1 MNLLSRLPELLP
13 APIQDFLKL
22 SVHLGFTP
30 VLVGGAVRDLANGSE
45 EIFDWDFELHNSEGS
60 ETRWQALLSAL
71 RTGHQ
76 LTPQSHHVVKA
87 LHPATRIEWQFA
99 PPRIEIYPQRDA
111 YGHGDFET
119 KVTWKLPF
127 SEAVNRRDFTLN
139 AMGASWDGR
148 AWTLLDPLNGL
159 AHLKAGELH
168 PCDVDHFRKDPVR
181 FLRAHRFALKY
192 GWKFSPILREALEQ
206 MDLAFLTAHY
216 MSEESRKSRAPFLFW
231 NHLQSQ
237 QSLPAKFQGGILSPN
252 KLEETYSRHLGAFGH
267 SNAMLAAVF
276 AAGEGWHLLLPLAGK
291 GESETTVWRLRRDYI
306 LSLSGKVVEDFIKV
320 DEELF
325 RQESF
330 ATLCHLVRPPL
341 AWFQLAWAKEVLTEQ
356 GLLWITEKP
365 WDDKIDVRSFPPQE
379 RGARKVMAWVRA

>member
-1 MNLLSRLPELLP
+1 MTVLARLPELIP
-13 APIQDFLKL
+13 APLHDFLRL
-22 SVHLGFTP
+22 SLSLGFTP

-45 EIFDWDFELHNSEGS
+45 EILDWDFELHHTEGS
-60 ETRWQALLSAL
+60 ETRWQALLSAM

-87 LHPATRIEWQFA
+87 IHPESRVEWQFA
-99 PPRIEIYPQRDA
+99 PPRVEIYQQREV

-119 KVTWKLPF
+119 KVAWKMAF
-127 SEAVNRRDFTLN
+127 ADAVGRRDFTLN

-148 AWTLLDPLNGL
+148 TWTLLDPLNGME
-159 AHLKAGELH
+159 HLRAGVLQ
-168 PCDVDHFRKDPVR
+168 PCNAIHFRKDPVR
-181 FLRAHRFALKY
+181 FLRAHRFALRY
-192 GWKFSPILREALEQ
+192 GWKFSPELSDALEQ
-206 MDLAFLTAHY
+206 MDLGFLTAHY
-216 MSEESRKSRAPFLFW
+216 MAEEARKSAAPFQFW

-237 QSLPAKFQGGILSPN
+237 TSLPAKFQGGILHAAA
-252 KLEETYSRHLGAFGH
+252 LEKTYTRHLPAFGH

-291 GESETTVWRLRRDYI
+291 GESETTVWRHRRDAI
-306 LSLSGKVVEDFIKV
+306 LALNGKVVEDFIKV
-320 DEELF
+320 DDELF

-330 ATLCHLVRPPL
+330 NVLCQLVRPPL
-341 AWFQLAWAKEVLTEQ
+341 AWFQFAWAKEVLADH

-379 RGARKVMAWVRA
+379 RSARKVMAWVRA

>member
-1 MNLLSRLPELLP
+1 MTLLARLPELIP
-13 APIQDFLKL
+13 APIHDFLRL
-22 SVHLGFTP
+22 SLSMGFTP
-30 VLVGGAVRDLANGSE
+30 VLVGGAVRDLAHGQE
-45 EIFDWDFELHNSEGS
+45 EIHDWDFELHHTEGS
-60 ETRWQALLSAL
+60 ETRWQALLSAM

-87 LHPATRIEWQFA
+87 VHPETRVEWQFA

-119 KVTWKLPF
+119 KVAWKMPF
-127 SEAVNRRDFTLN
+127 AEAVGRRDFTLN
-139 AMGASWDGR
+139 AMGASWDGKT
-148 AWTLLDPLNGL
+148 WTLLDPLNGM
-159 AHLKAGELH
+159 AHLREGILH
-168 PCDVDHFRKDPVR
+168 PCNVDHFRKDPVR

-192 GWKFSPILREALEQ
+192 GWKFSPELTEALEQ
-206 MDLAFLTAHY
+206 MDLGFLTAHY
-216 MSEESRKSRAPFLFW
+216 MGEEARKSAAPFLFW

-237 QSLPAKFQGGILSPN
+237 ASLPAKFQGGILHAAA
-252 KLEETYSRHLGAFGH
+252 LEKTYTRHLPAFGH

-291 GESETTVWRLRRDYI
+291 GESETTVWRHRRDAI
-306 LSLSGKVVEDFIKV
+306 LALKGNVVEDFIKV

-330 ATLCHLVRPPL
+330 NVLCQLVRPPL
-341 AWFQLAWAKEVLTEQ
+341 AWFQFAWAKEVLADH

-379 RGARKVMAWVRA
+379 RSARKVMAWVRA

>member
-1 MNLLSRLPELLP
+1 MTFLARLPELLP
-13 APIQDFLKL
+13 APIQEFLKL
-22 SVHLGFTP
+22 SLQLGFTP

-45 EIFDWDFELHNSEGS
+45 EILDWDFELHHTEGS

-71 RTGHQ
+71 RSGHQ

-87 LHPATRIEWQFA
+87 LHPGTRIEWQFA

-119 KVTWKLPF
+119 KVAWKLPF
-127 SEAVNRRDFTLN
+127 AQAVSRRDFTLN
-139 AMGASWDGR
+139 AMGAKWDGL
-148 AWTLLDPLNGL
+148 AWALLDPLHGL
-159 AHLKAGELH
+159 AHLQAGELH
-168 PCDVDHFRKDPVR
+168 ACDVDHFRKDPVR

-192 GWKFSPILREALEQ
+192 GWSFSPVLKEALDQ
-206 MDLAFLTAHY
+206 MDLGFLTAHY
-216 MSEESRKSRAPFLFW
+216 MSEESRKSGSPFLFW
-231 NHLQSQ
+231 NHLQAQ

-252 KLEETYSRHLGAFGH
+252 QLEETYSRHLDAFGH

-291 GESETTVWRLRRDYI
+291 GESETTVWRLRRDTI
-306 LSLSGKVVEDFIKV
+306 LALSGKVVEDFIKV

-330 ATLCHLVRPPL
+330 TTLCQLVRPPL
-341 AWFQLAWAKEVLTEQ
+341 AWFQLAWAKEVLDAH
-356 GLLWITEKP
+356 GLTWITEKP
-365 WDDKIDVRSFPPQE
+365 WDEKIDVRSFPPHE

>member
-1 MNLLSRLPELLP
+1 MTFLARLPELLP

-22 SVHLGFTP
+22 SLHLGFTP

-45 EIFDWDFELHNSEGS
+45 EILDWDFEVHHTEGS

-119 KVTWKLPF
+119 KVAWKLPF
-127 SEAVNRRDFTLN
+127 AEAVNRRDFTLN

-168 PCDVDHFRKDPVR
+168 PCDVEHFRKDPVR

-192 GWKFSPILREALEQ
+192 GWKFSPVLKEALEH
-206 MDLAFLTAHY
+206 MDLGFLSAHY
-216 MSEESRKSRAPFLFW
+216 MSEESRKSGAPFLFW

-237 QSLPAKFQGGILSPN
+237 QSLPTKFQGGILHPAQ
-252 KLEETYSRHLGAFGH
+252 LEETYSRHLGAFGH

-291 GESETTVWRLRRDYI
+291 GESETTVWRLRRDHI
-306 LSLSGKVVEDFIKV
+306 LSLSGKVVEDFIKI

-330 ATLCHLVRPPL
+330 ATLCQLVRPPL
-341 AWFQLAWAKEVLTEQ
+341 AWFQFAWAKEVLTEH